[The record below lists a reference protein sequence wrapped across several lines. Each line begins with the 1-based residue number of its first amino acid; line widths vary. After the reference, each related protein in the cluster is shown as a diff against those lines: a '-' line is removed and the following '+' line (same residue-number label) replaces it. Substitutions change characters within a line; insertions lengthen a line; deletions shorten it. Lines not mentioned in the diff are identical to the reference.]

1 MKRVLLVISVLALPG
16 LALAQPKDKK
26 PAKPAPAAAGAGDTA
41 APPRVK
47 NYDFDADEISGEL
60 VKPTG
65 EFLAARTF
73 AEHGSLIRV
82 RPDFIRE
89 IVKSAEDM

>member
-1 MKRVLLVISVLALPG
+1 MKRMFCALVLAAALPG
-16 LALAQPKDKK
+16 VALAQQKDTKK
-26 PAKPAPAAAGAGDTA
+26 PARPAAAAASDTS